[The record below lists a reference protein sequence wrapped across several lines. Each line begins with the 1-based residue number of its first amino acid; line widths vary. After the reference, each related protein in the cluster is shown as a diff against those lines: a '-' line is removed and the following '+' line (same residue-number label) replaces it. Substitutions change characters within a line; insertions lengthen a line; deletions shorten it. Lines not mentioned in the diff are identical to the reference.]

1 MPGRQGQMSRE
12 GHPVWRKEV
21 ETESREKTSEPR
33 RDAGRV
39 LPASANATCPLRLL
53 LVYIWGH
60 GHTFSNITD
69 VVSKAQTVAP
79 CGLCPG
85 TTPRSLAACLD
96 HRVCGPGSSWPRCGP
111 ASHLLVA
118 RMDVG
123 LDSSPLGTVS
133 SGSISLWYRS
143 KILLSARIPKNSFS
157 WSSIA

>member
-1 MPGRQGQMSRE
+1 M
-12 GHPVWRKEV
+12 
-21 ETESREKTSEPR
+21 ETESRETTSEPR
-33 RDAGRV
+33 RDSWESPPSLCKCHLPFKAGFWS
-39 LPASANATCPLRLL
+39 AS
-53 LVYIWGH
+53 G
-60 GHTFSNITD
+60 GHTFSSITD

-96 HRVCGPGSSWPRCGP
+96 HRIGGPGSSWPRCGP

-118 RMDVG
+118 WMEVG